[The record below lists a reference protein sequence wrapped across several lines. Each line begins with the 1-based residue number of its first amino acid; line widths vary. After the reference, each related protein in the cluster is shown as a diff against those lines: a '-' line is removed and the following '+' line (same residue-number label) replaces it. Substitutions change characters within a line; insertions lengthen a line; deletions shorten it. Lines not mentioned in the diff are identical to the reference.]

1 MFRRSPNFI
10 PAILHLHNINI
21 SDEPHC
27 FLFHFSHQSQKK
39 KIKAVLGALVT
50 TDDMGK
56 NPPKWLPGERVNE
69 TILLQRKS
77 VEQLNAERIMR
88 KDKLAERRQRHKAKI
103 DGKRKRKLSTKKFLS
118 ASTILKHAQR
128 REHQEHQFAK
138 IGERA
143 GGRIHRRKPEKQT
156 ALLAKLPV
164 VLLVRAKGTL
174 VPENVAAAFRRLG
187 LEKLY
192 SGRLLLVSDSAV
204 MKIVEQLKPF
214 SIFGV
219 PSEAQL
225 EQLIRTRGSF
235 WNAET
240 KSRRIIS
247 GNLLV
252 EQTLG
257 QYNILCVEDIVAAIK
272 AKAEHLPE
280 IMKNLAPFDFHPPRQ
295 LFLER
300 HRTVHQ
306 KLEIVNPDSFA
317 SFLDNQLKVEAKQV
331 RKAKRV
337 ADKPPASK
345 TGPTKR
351 PREE

>member
-1 MFRRSPNFI
+1 
-10 PAILHLHNINI
+10 
-21 SDEPHC
+21 
-27 FLFHFSHQSQKK
+27 
-39 KIKAVLGALVT
+39 
-50 TDDMGK
+50 MGK

-77 VEQLNAERIMR
+77 VEQLNAERLLR

-103 DGKRKRKLSTKKFLS
+103 DSKRKRKLSTKKFIA

-128 REHQEHQFAK
+128 RDHQEHQFAK
-138 IGERA
+138 IGEKA
-143 GGRIHRRKPEKQT
+143 GGKNFRQKPDVRAAIIKS
-156 ALLAKLPV
+156 LAV

-192 SGRLLLVSDSAV
+192 AGRLLLVSDPTV
-204 MKIVEQLKPF
+204 MRVIDQLKPF

-225 EQLIRTRGSF
+225 EALVRTRGAF

-240 KSRRIIS
+240 KSKRLIT
-247 GNLLV
+247 GNLLL

-257 QYNILCVEDIVAAIK
+257 QFNILCVEDLVDAIK
-272 AKAEHLPE
+272 KKSEHLPE
-280 IMKNLAPFDFHPPRQ
+280 IMKHLATFDFHPPRQ

-317 SFLDNQLKVEAKQV
+317 SFLDNQLQSEAKKT
-331 RKAKRV
+331 RKAKVVSEKKASAAAKQKAVV
-337 ADKPPASK
+337 AAAAAPTTA
-345 TGPTKR
+345 TGPKKR

>member
-1 MFRRSPNFI
+1 
-10 PAILHLHNINI
+10 
-21 SDEPHC
+21 
-27 FLFHFSHQSQKK
+27 
-39 KIKAVLGALVT
+39 
-50 TDDMGK
+50 MGK

-77 VEQLNAERIMR
+77 VEQLNAERLLR

-103 DGKRKRKLSTKKFLS
+103 DAKRKRKLSTKKFIA

-128 REHQEHQFAK
+128 RDHQEREFAK
-138 IGERA
+138 IGEKS
-143 GGRIHRRKPEKQT
+143 GGRIARRKPEDT
-156 ALLAKLPV
+156 AALLNTLPV

-174 VPENVAAAFRRLG
+174 VPENVASAFRRLG

-192 SGRLLLVSDSAV
+192 SGRLLLVSDPTV
-204 MKIVEQLKPF
+204 MRLVDQLKPF

-225 EQLIRTRGSF
+225 EGLIRTRGAF
-235 WNAET
+235 WNVET
-240 KSRRIIS
+240 KSRKLIT

-257 QYNILCVEDIVAAIK
+257 QYNILCVEDLVDAIK
-272 AKAEHLPE
+272 KKSEHLPQ
-280 IMKNLAPFDFHPPRQ
+280 IMKHLATFDFHPPRQ

-317 SFLDNQLKVEAKQV
+317 SFLENQLHSEAKKS
-331 RKAKRV
+331 RKAKKV
-337 ADKPPASK
+337 ASEKKPAAVKAASDAV
-345 TGPTKR
+345 GPKKR
-351 PREE
+351 PRED